1 MSWIQQIDF
10 MILEWIQSHLQGAA
24 LDLLMPTIT
33 ALGNGGWLFI
43 LLALVLLLSKRY
55 RRQGCALAVSLLLC
69 LLVGNLFLKPLFAR
83 LRPFEVAGLSE
94 LLISPPTDYSFPSGH
109 TSASFAAAAA
119 WWRTLPR
126 RWMQVTAVVLAALM
140 ALSRLYVGVHFPSD
154 VLAGVLVGLLCG
166 WLAWLLW
173 RRFAAWRGLEP

>member
-69 LLVGNLFLKPLFAR
+69 LLVGNLFLKPLFA
-83 LRPFEVAGLSE
+83 LYPLSPVWVMVTGI
-94 LLISPPTDYSFPSGH
+94 LM
-109 TSASFAAAAA
+109 AAAVPVFAVMC
-119 WWRTLPR
+119 RLVLL
-126 RWMQVTAVVLAALM
+126 QVQRHAKH
-140 ALSRLYVGVHFPSD
+140 SKKFRERLGRHFKS
-154 VLAGVLVGLLCG
+154 
-166 WLAWLLW
+166 
-173 RRFAAWRGLEP
+173 

>member
-24 LDLLMPTIT
+24 LDLLMPMIT

-69 LLVGNLFLKPLFAR
+69 LLVGNLFLKPLFA
-83 LRPFEVAGLSE
+83 LYPLSPVWVMVTGI
-94 LLISPPTDYSFPSGH
+94 LM
-109 TSASFAAAAA
+109 AAAVPVFAVMC
-119 WWRTLPR
+119 RLVLL
-126 RWMQVTAVVLAALM
+126 QVQRHAKH
-140 ALSRLYVGVHFPSD
+140 SKKFRERLGRHFKS
-154 VLAGVLVGLLCG
+154 
-166 WLAWLLW
+166 
-173 RRFAAWRGLEP
+173 

>member
-83 LRPFEVAGLSE
+83 LRPVCYRLKDGTSGRVHTGLIAQDVE
-94 LLISPPTDYSFPSGH
+94 QALAACGLTGQD
-109 TSASFAAAAA
+109 FAAFV
-119 WWRTLPR
+119 RSPR
-126 RWMQVTAVVLAALM
+126 EGGGADYGLRYEEFVALCIRQIQ
-140 ALSRLYVGVHFPSD
+140 RLQARVE
-154 VLAGVLVGLLCG
+154 
-166 WLAWLLW
+166 
-173 RRFAAWRGLEP
+173 RLEG

>member
-94 LLISPPTDYSFPSGH
+94 LLISPPNRLF
-109 TSASFAAAAA
+109 
-119 WWRTLPR
+119 LP
-126 RWMQVTAVVLAALM
+126 LGP
-140 ALSRLYVGVHFPSD
+140 YH
-154 VLAGVLVGLLCG
+154 GLLCLCG
-166 WLAWLLW
+166 RVLALSPGLWQVVGGTAFCW
-173 RRFAAWRGLEP
+173 RR

>member
-109 TSASFAAAAA
+109 T
-119 WWRTLPR
+119 WLPLPVR
-126 RWMQVTAVVLAALM
+126 VCSGTIA
-140 ALSRLYVGVHFPSD
+140 GT
-154 VLAGVLVGLLCG
+154 LAGGRWYCLS
-166 WLAWLLW
+166 W
-173 RRFAAWRGLEP
+173 RR